1 MSELPQRKAPS
12 TAPRKWHTKSRT
24 GCQACK
30 ARKVKCDEHH
40 PSCRNCLKRNVKCD
54 FLLGDDSSSSSSPPA
69 AAPANL
75 ELELLHNWTVSTST
89 TFATEPQVRD
99 LWRVLVPQI
108 GFHTRYILD
117 GILAL
122 SALHVA
128 RFDPARRD
136 LLLAQATEYHTASLK
151 GALPLIPTVTSQNCT
166 NLFLFG
172 VITLFTNLASPRREE
187 DMLLVGNSGIPQWLF
202 LLRGIDTLVAAEEQA
217 ILSSAV
223 SLIFRSTAE
232 SAEFWCTHSPDENSV
247 LAELQAG
254 IRSRTA
260 SSGDKARRDT
270 LLEAVETMKRSYTFL
285 ESNKFADDQKLRG
298 FYNWLF
304 MVSDDYLKLLKDG
317 DVEALCVFAF
327 YTVLIRDLEK
337 YWWVEGWSIHLIKR
351 IYYLLD
357 EEYRLYIRWP
367 IEQVGWVPQTR
378 AR

>member
-1 MSELPQRKAPS
+1 
-12 TAPRKWHTKSRT
+12 
-24 GCQACK
+24 
-30 ARKVKCDEHH
+30 
-40 PSCRNCLKRNVKCD
+40 
-54 FLLGDDSSSSSSPPA
+54 
-69 AAPANL
+69 
-75 ELELLHNWTVSTST
+75 
-89 TFATEPQVRD
+89 
-99 LWRVLVPQI
+99 
-108 GFHTRYILD
+108 
-117 GILAL
+117 
-122 SALHVA
+122 
-128 RFDPARRD
+128 
-136 LLLAQATEYHTASLK
+136 
-151 GALPLIPTVTSQNCT
+151 
-166 NLFLFG
+166 
-172 VITLFTNLASPRREE
+172 
-187 DMLLVGNSGIPQWLF
+187 MLLVGNSGIPQWLF